1 MLFGKS
7 PKLPVHAL
15 NHYLQKRKLQA
26 PTRAHDLLFWP
37 KKIWPTLLFP
47 RFTPENT
54 FPKFP
59 VHTLINDPPP
69 KKKLQASTRTHDP
82 FLTTQ
87 KFDSLS
93 FKYTKNTNLENI
105 KVGQISFLNLATFKS
120 AQVPWTYFFLILR
133 VLLWNEHE
141 NLHELSETFDT
152 ILCADWYIP
161 YLYTQNILTSIL
173 YISRAAN
180 KFTVISIY

>member
-1 MLFGKS
+1 MTPLKKLQASTGTHYPFFDYNKIWPTLIFSKFVLFGKS

-69 KKKLQASTRTHDP
+69 PKKKLQASTRTHDP

-93 FKYTKNTNLENI
+93 FKYTKNTNLENM

-120 AQVPWTYFFLILR
+120 AQVPWTYFYCIVVVDLNFINCFNNR
-133 VLLWNEHE
+133 SFE
-141 NLHELSETFDT
+141 NF
-152 ILCADWYIP
+152 
-161 YLYTQNILTSIL
+161 
-173 YISRAAN
+173 
-180 KFTVISIY
+180 